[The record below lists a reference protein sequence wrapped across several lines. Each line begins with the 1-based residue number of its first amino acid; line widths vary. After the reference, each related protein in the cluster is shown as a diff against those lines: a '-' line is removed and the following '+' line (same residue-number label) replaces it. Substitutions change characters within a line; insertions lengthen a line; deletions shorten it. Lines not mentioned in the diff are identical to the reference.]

1 MYMEDDLAKF
11 DSAPLL
17 LEIHPTDFI
26 PCVQNGLCTRVSL
39 YNKSTPVGII
49 NLTRNHGQNYLT
61 SLGLS
66 FLICR
71 MGIIMETASEIV
83 VKYVQKAPQRV
94 TPGVVSAQQI
104 LLFVSLL

>member
-1 MYMEDDLAKF
+1 MEGNLAKF
-11 DSAPLL
+11 DSALPL

-26 PCVQNGLCTRVSL
+26 LCVQNDLCTRVSL

-49 NLTRNHGQNYLT
+49 NQTGDHGPNYLT

-71 MGIIMETASEIV
+71 MGIITETASEIV
-83 VKYVQKAPQRV
+83 VKYVQKAPQRI
-94 TPGVVSAQQI
+94 TLGVVSAQQI
-104 LLFVSLL
+104 